1 MTAVH
6 LVRHGQSDWN
16 AARRLQ
22 GQSDEPVLTELG
34 QIQAGEAAERMRS
47 VGVSSILSSDLR
59 RTRQTAEIIGTR
71 LEVPVRLDPRLREQ
85 SLGKFEGF
93 ALQAALDATE
103 GHDWTDADA
112 ALEAGESLRD
122 VAVRITPLVEEIRSG
137 LYGDQVVLV
146 SHGDTIRVALTVIA
160 AQDGAPDL
168 GGIQY
173 ASPANGSVT
182 TVNFT

>member
-1 MTAVH
+1 MTSIH

-34 QIQAGEAAERMRS
+34 TGQAAEAAEKLRPFA
-47 VGVSSILSSDLR
+47 VSAILSSDLR

-71 LEVPVRLDPRLREQ
+71 LEVPVRLDSRLREQ
-85 SLGKFEGF
+85 SLGRFEGF
-93 ALQAALDATE
+93 GLQDALDATA
-103 GHDWTDADA
+103 GHDWSDVDA
-112 ALEAGESLRD
+112 ALPAGESLRD
-122 VAVRITPLVEEIRSG
+122 VARRVIPLVEEIRSG
-137 LYGDQVVLV
+137 EYGDQVVLV

-160 AQDGAPDL
+160 AQDGAPNL
-168 GGIQY
+168 AGIQH

-182 TVNFT
+182 TVELR